1 MIKCNAP
8 LGCKK
13 NFWRALLVNFF
24 SATLICK
31 NCNCTSVSG
40 TAGVQLTSGAEFLEA
55 SSLVGPVLILIIS
68 LAAYFQ
74 FLRLFC
80 TSDVPCCGS
89 ISSLLL
95 LLVTNL
101 LKIVALPQRSRKI
114 WNQLPSA
121 SFGLIYMS
129 EGLNG
134 THLWRHCPLRVFLYC
149 TSSSILYFYLWQ
161 TIFDKFQLS
170 WAIRTFSVSSFC
182 EISAN

>member
-31 NCNCTSVSG
+31 NCNSTSLSG
-40 TAGVQLTSGAEFLEA
+40 TAGVQWTSGAEFFEA

-80 TSDVPCCGS
+80 TSGVPCCGS

-114 WNQLPSA
+114 WNQMPSA
-121 SFGLIYMS
+121 SFGLSYMS
-129 EGLNG
+129 EGLYG
-134 THLWRHCPLRVFLYC
+134 IHLLRHCPF
-149 TSSSILYFYLWQ
+149 TSLFILYLSVDFVLLFMANNLW
-161 TIFDKFQLS
+161 
-170 WAIRTFSVSSFC
+170 
-182 EISAN
+182 